1 MKKNIEKS
9 EAPTRI
15 PTTLAPV
22 IVRRRKIEKG
32 TSGARERRSIATKAI
47 SRIAA
52 AARTPIVCAEPQPAS
67 SASSRAKTRAE
78 RPRVIVVAPATSK
91 FRTSCS
97 ARDSA
102 IRRGASA
109 AAAIPIGTLTQST
122 HSQPRYSVRT
132 PPRRTPAAPPEPA
145 TAPQIPSALLRSA
158 PSRKVVAT
166 IESAAGERIAAPRPC
181 TARAATSCPEVLAR
195 PPASEASAKST
206 SPNMKTRRRP
216 SRSASRPPSR
226 RKPPKVST

>member
-1 MKKNIEKS
+1 M
-9 EAPTRI
+9 
-15 PTTLAPV
+15 
-22 IVRRRKIEKG
+22 
-32 TSGARERRSIATKAI
+32 
-47 SRIAA
+47 
-52 AARTPIVCAEPQPAS
+52 PIVCAEPQPAL
-67 SASSRAKTRAE
+67 SASSSAKTRAE
-78 RPRVIVVAPATSK
+78 SPMVIVAAPATSK
-91 FRTSCS
+91 CRVSPSF
-97 ARDSA
+97 RDSA
-102 IRRGASA
+102 ISEGATA
-109 AAAIPIGTLTQST
+109 AAAIPIGTFTHST

-181 TARAATSCPEVLAR
+181 TARAAISWPEVLAS
-195 PPASEASAKST
+195 PPASEARANST

-216 SRSASRPPSR
+216 SRSASRPPSN